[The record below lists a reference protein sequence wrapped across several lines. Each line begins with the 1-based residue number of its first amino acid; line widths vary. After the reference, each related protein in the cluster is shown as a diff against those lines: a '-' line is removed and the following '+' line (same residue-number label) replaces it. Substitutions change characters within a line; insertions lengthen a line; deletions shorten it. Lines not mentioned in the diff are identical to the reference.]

1 MKILLVAAEAAPFI
15 KTGGLG
21 DVIGALPKSLKQDA
35 TTETR
40 VILPYYKKI
49 AEKYGAQA
57 EDVFWTF
64 INVGWRH
71 QYVGIKKIEVE
82 GTVFYFVDNADYF
95 GGRDEV
101 YGYDDDGE
109 RFAFFQLAVAE
120 VIERLDFVPDIL
132 HVNDYHTALLPFLIK
147 EKYKWIQAFSQIKT
161 VLTIHNIEFQ
171 GYFDPNMLPDLFGM
185 GTERYEDGTVRLA
198 DCFNWLKTGILYADR
213 ITTVSPTYAE
223 EIKTSEFG
231 KGLEVILRMESG
243 KLTGLING
251 IDTVLYDPMTD
262 PNLAVPF
269 NAGDLSGK
277 YANKKILQERLG
289 LPVRDDVPVI
299 GIVSRLTYQKGFN
312 LVVDEMIHILER
324 DVQVVLLGTGDPRFE
339 HDFAYF
345 GQAYPDKFS
354 ANITFNL
361 ELAQMIYAG
370 SDLFL
375 MPSAFEP
382 CGLSQ
387 MMSMRYG
394 TLPLVHE
401 TGGLKDTVQPY
412 NQFDGSGT
420 GFSFHEFS
428 GYQMTQT
435 LFYALDV
442 YFNQP
447 TAWANLQK
455 QAMIADFSW
464 DTASLA
470 YLELYQALMG

>member
-49 AEKYGAQA
+49 AEKYEAQA

-213 ITTVSPTYAE
+213 VTTVSPTYAE

-251 IDTVLYDPMTD
+251 IDTALYDPMTD

-312 LVVDEMIHILER
+312 LVVDEMIHILE
-324 DVQVVLLGTGDPRFE
+324 
-339 HDFAYF
+339 A
-345 GQAYPDKFS
+345 
-354 ANITFNL
+354 
-361 ELAQMIYAG
+361 
-370 SDLFL
+370 
-375 MPSAFEP
+375 
-382 CGLSQ
+382 
-387 MMSMRYG
+387 
-394 TLPLVHE
+394 
-401 TGGLKDTVQPY
+401 
-412 NQFDGSGT
+412 
-420 GFSFHEFS
+420 
-428 GYQMTQT
+428 
-435 LFYALDV
+435 
-442 YFNQP
+442 
-447 TAWANLQK
+447 
-455 QAMIADFSW
+455 
-464 DTASLA
+464 
-470 YLELYQALMG
+470 